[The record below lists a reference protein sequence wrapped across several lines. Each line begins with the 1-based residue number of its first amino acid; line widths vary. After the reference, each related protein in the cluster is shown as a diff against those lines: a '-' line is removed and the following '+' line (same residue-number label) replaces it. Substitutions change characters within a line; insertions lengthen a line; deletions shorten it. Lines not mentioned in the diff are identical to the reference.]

1 MTEDLKQMLD
11 SVASPVS
18 EAKVGQ
24 TFASAD
30 EGLETVC

>member
-1 MTEDLKQMLD
+1 MLD

-18 EAKVGQ
+18 EAEVGQ

>member
-18 EAKVGQ
+18 EAEVVQ

-30 EGLETVC
+30 EGIQTVC